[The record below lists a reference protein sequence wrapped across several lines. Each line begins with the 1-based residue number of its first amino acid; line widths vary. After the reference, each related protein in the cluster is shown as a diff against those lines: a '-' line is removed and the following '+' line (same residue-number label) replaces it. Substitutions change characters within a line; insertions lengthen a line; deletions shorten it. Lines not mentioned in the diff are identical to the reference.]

1 MIGNEDKRYT
11 EDVISLRNEWEIIY
25 KNRENPILVDLKNYL
40 SFTNVIEVF
49 VKFVVLY
56 SASVQ
61 ICA

>member
-1 MIGNEDKRYT
+1 MRIRDILKMS
-11 EDVISLRNEWEIIY
+11 ISLRNEWEIIY

-56 SASVQ
+56 PASVQ
-61 ICA
+61 ISA

>member
-1 MIGNEDKRYT
+1 MS
-11 EDVISLRNEWEIIY
+11 ISLRNEWKIIY

-40 SFTNVIEVF
+40 SFTNVIDVF

-56 SASVQ
+56 PAAVQ

>member
-1 MIGNEDKRYT
+1 MRIRDIQKMS
-11 EDVISLRNEWEIIY
+11 ISLRNEWEIIY

-56 SASVQ
+56 LASVQ
-61 ICA
+61 ISA

>member
-1 MIGNEDKRYT
+1 MS
-11 EDVISLRNEWEIIY
+11 ISLRNEWEIIY

-40 SFTNVIEVF
+40 SFTNVIDVF

-56 SASVQ
+56 PASVQ

>member
-1 MIGNEDKRYT
+1 MRIRDIQKMS
-11 EDVISLRNEWEIIY
+11 ISLRNEWEIIY

-40 SFTNVIEVF
+40 YFTNVIEVF

>member
-1 MIGNEDKRYT
+1 MEMRIRDILKMS
-11 EDVISLRNEWEIIY
+11 ISLRNEWEIIY

-56 SASVQ
+56 QWKKVG
-61 ICA
+61 

>member
-1 MIGNEDKRYT
+1 MS
-11 EDVISLRNEWEIIY
+11 ISLRNEWEIIY

-56 SASVQ
+56 PASVH

>member
-1 MIGNEDKRYT
+1 MRIRDIQKMS
-11 EDVISLRNEWEIIY
+11 ISLRNEWEIIY

-56 SASVQ
+56 PASVQ

>member
-1 MIGNEDKRYT
+1 MRIRDIQKMS
-11 EDVISLRNEWEIIY
+11 ISLRNEWEIIY

-56 SASVQ
+56 PASVH

>member
-1 MIGNEDKRYT
+1 MRIRDIQKMS
-11 EDVISLRNEWEIIY
+11 ISLRNEWEIIY

-56 SASVQ
+56 PASVQ
-61 ICA
+61 LCA

>member
-1 MIGNEDKRYT
+1 MRIRDIQKMS
-11 EDVISLRNEWEIIY
+11 ISLRNEWGIIY

-56 SASVQ
+56 PASVQ